1 MAKNNTILYEH
12 VRECKDIYKDSANCG
27 ACGNTCPSIILVHR
41 ASIKKAHIMT
51 QTINTPAPRL
61 GASALPGPAAA
72 HQSRRRAIDVLA
84 ADYVKTGELPAHFLC
99 HITHDLMAHPVIT
112 PAGRHY
118 DRSAIELWLARGNSL
133 EPFDRSKTVR
143 QSDLITNYDLM
154 GEIDAFKSAVAALG
168 GSILPAYALEQTDRA
183 ASGASRS
190 PVAPH
195 ATATNGQPIGELP
208 VARLQIEQ
216 LPTVPRAGGW
226 RVAIM
231 AHAVGAVT
239 LAGVLAGL
247 TWCGLWWPG
256 LQTDRAASGAS
267 RSPVAPHATATNGQP
282 IGGLQIGRLPTA
294 PRAGGAWRITIGA
307 HVVGAVTLAG
317 VFAGLTWGIDHV
329 VKHWAASA
337 SVSQNPALWA
347 QAAQAK
353 YQACYEGCDDCGD
366 TNWAYDACQMTTP
379 LHVAGSRLRRGE
391 DLVFCRHRSLP
402 VAVHAG
408 LGRGHQGQR
417 SGGRESP

>member
-1 MAKNNTILYEH
+1 M
-12 VRECKDIYKDSANCG
+12 
-27 ACGNTCPSIILVHR
+27 
-41 ASIKKAHIMT
+41 
-51 QTINTPAPRL
+51 
-61 GASALPGPAAA
+61 
-72 HQSRRRAIDVLA
+72 LA

-379 LHVAGSRLRRGE
+379 LHVAGAVCDAAKIWFFADTGRYPLPCMLALGEVIKGNALVAEKARRMSFEG
-391 DLVFCRHRSLP
+391 LIVL
-402 VAVHAG
+402 AAAAG
-408 LGRGHQGQR
+408 ALSYLGTYSIYAALARRRVLLQNTTTNM
-417 SGGRESP
+417 